1 MNLKNYKIFLKYKLF
16 EIWGIWILSNCVLN
30 EIFWNI
36 VLEFFIGGLWFF
48 FFVLFRFMLLLLL
61 FWIVKWCINLKFIS
75 VFVYWKC

>member
-36 VLEFFIGGLWFF
+36 VLEFFIGGLGFF
-48 FFVLFRFMLLLLL
+48 FLFCLDLCYYYYFEL
-61 FWIVKWCINLKFIS
+61 
-75 VFVYWKC
+75 

>member
-48 FFVLFRFMLLLLL
+48 FFVLFRFMLLLL

>member
-1 MNLKNYKIFLKYKLF
+1 MNLKNYKIFLKYNLF

-48 FFVLFRFMLLLLL
+48 FFVLFRFMLLLL

>member
-36 VLEFFIGGLWFF
+36 VLEFFIGGLGFCLDLCYYYYF
-48 FFVLFRFMLLLLL
+48 EL
-61 FWIVKWCINLKFIS
+61 
-75 VFVYWKC
+75 